1 MEKKIKRWG
10 IKSRFLLVY
19 TVLFLLMAV
28 VIFHYFWDGDRTFV
42 WAQDG
47 LKQHY
52 RALSYYS
59 KWLRELIFRFFG
71 LRGGLPL
78 YSFSIG
84 YGSDILTTLHYY
96 AIGDP
101 LNLLCIF
108 VPEKSMLYLYEF
120 LILLRFY
127 LAGIAFSYYCFYRG
141 KDYSAK
147 EKGVAGKGAGFC
159 SPAVLTGA
167 FLYIFCGYA
176 LYAGVR
182 HPYFL
187 NPMIYLPLLL
197 TGVEKLWREKKPGLF
212 IGSVFLASISN
223 FYFFYM
229 LAIMVAL
236 YVVIRLFASRRDL
249 GFKNFFLEIINLA
262 GYALIGVMA
271 SAVILLPV
279 ILAFLTNSRL
289 SSGYQFDFV
298 YSIRYYG
305 RLFADLLTVGTPGKW
320 TLLGYAVLV
329 VPSIF
334 SLFLGIFEPLWE
346 RRGRKGIAGRKCGG
360 CEGERTVSRG
370 ALFAGFVLLVLFLLL
385 PVAGY
390 AMNGF
395 AYVANRW
402 SWAFSMLLAFI
413 VVSEWEAL
421 LHTTKKRLAAVAG
434 LSMCYAAV
442 CVLLRKSAGMVGRA
456 NLKFS
461 LCMLVLCLGLF
472 AVSFFYR
479 KKNIGYLL
487 FLLTL
492 VNLGGLAYFRYS
504 KEQVNYISEFCRR
517 STFEKTLAT
526 SEIGAVS
533 YASGDNSEFFRYTG
547 HGLVQNSNIG
557 TGLSGTHFY
566 WSLAN
571 GKIWE
576 FFKEQN
582 LIVNSSYNYM
592 GLDDRAALC
601 ALAGVRYYVVK
612 KNRADCVPYGY
623 QEVELPTEFK
633 KKYQVF
639 ENPFALPLGYTYENY
654 ILRKD
659 YEALSPI
666 EKQRALIKGLVLSED
681 MCGVDGFERLMP
693 DVSTQEIPCTKRAGG
708 EDIAIEGDLLVV
720 KKKGAKLL
728 LDFVCPADC
737 ETYLLL
743 DGLNYEWK
751 GEGASQ
757 TMTISVT
764 AQDDLGNTLE
774 KSLTY
779 KGESHAFYNG
789 KHDYAINL
797 GYGDN
802 RKISV
807 SITFPKAGRYTIGQI
822 RIVCQPLDYYR
833 EAVENLRAQGLVQT
847 DKHDDNQAAA
857 TNRITGKISLSE
869 PKLLAFAIPY
879 SPGFKVYVDGEE
891 QKLFQANTM
900 YCAAAIKAGDHE
912 IELRYRTPGLLAGGI
927 ISLAGIG
934 FWIKC
939 GRGVRKEKRR
949 GR

>member
-147 EKGVAGKGAGFC
+147 EKGVVGKGAGFC

-197 TGVEKLWREKKPGLF
+197 TGVEKIWRKKKPGLF

-334 SLFLGIFEPLWE
+334 SLFLGTFEPLWE
-346 RRGRKGIAGRKCGG
+346 RRGLRAGSVAAARGKGR
-360 CEGERTVSRG
+360 
-370 ALFAGFVLLVLFLLL
+370 F
-385 PVAGY
+385 
-390 AMNGF
+390 
-395 AYVANRW
+395 
-402 SWAFSMLLAFI
+402 
-413 VVSEWEAL
+413 
-421 LHTTKKRLAAVAG
+421 
-434 LSMCYAAV
+434 
-442 CVLLRKSAGMVGRA
+442 
-456 NLKFS
+456 
-461 LCMLVLCLGLF
+461 
-472 AVSFFYR
+472 
-479 KKNIGYLL
+479 
-487 FLLTL
+487 
-492 VNLGGLAYFRYS
+492 
-504 KEQVNYISEFCRR
+504 
-517 STFEKTLAT
+517 
-526 SEIGAVS
+526 
-533 YASGDNSEFFRYTG
+533 
-547 HGLVQNSNIG
+547 
-557 TGLSGTHFY
+557 
-566 WSLAN
+566 
-571 GKIWE
+571 
-576 FFKEQN
+576 
-582 LIVNSSYNYM
+582 
-592 GLDDRAALC
+592 RAARCL
-601 ALAGVRYYVVK
+601 
-612 KNRADCVPYGY
+612 
-623 QEVELPTEFK
+623 Q
-633 KKYQVF
+633 
-639 ENPFALPLGYTYENY
+639 
-654 ILRKD
+654 
-659 YEALSPI
+659 
-666 EKQRALIKGLVLSED
+666 VLS
-681 MCGVDGFERLMP
+681 CLYCF
-693 DVSTQEIPCTKRAGG
+693 C
-708 EDIAIEGDLLVV
+708 
-720 KKKGAKLL
+720 
-728 LDFVCPADC
+728 C
-737 ETYLLL
+737 
-743 DGLNYEWK
+743 
-751 GEGASQ
+751 
-757 TMTISVT
+757 
-764 AQDDLGNTLE
+764 
-774 KSLTY
+774 
-779 KGESHAFYNG
+779 
-789 KHDYAINL
+789 
-797 GYGDN
+797 
-802 RKISV
+802 
-807 SITFPKAGRYTIGQI
+807 
-822 RIVCQPLDYYR
+822 
-833 EAVENLRAQGLVQT
+833 
-847 DKHDDNQAAA
+847 
-857 TNRITGKISLSE
+857 
-869 PKLLAFAIPY
+869 
-879 SPGFKVYVDGEE
+879 SP
-891 QKLFQANTM
+891 
-900 YCAAAIKAGDHE
+900 
-912 IELRYRTPGLLAGGI
+912 
-927 ISLAGIG
+927 
-934 FWIKC
+934 W
-939 GRGVRKEKRR
+939 RGMR
-949 GR
+949 